1 MYVRILGFGFGVKP
15 WFWGP
20 EFRAFFL
27 ALGLRFQGLG
37 LPELEEPNYIQDIL
51 RNTKEQHWLLRAFM
65 SGLMNVTM

>member
-27 ALGLRFQGLG
+27 AFV
-37 LPELEEPNYIQDIL
+37 
-51 RNTKEQHWLLRAFM
+51 WL
-65 SGLMNVTM
+65 